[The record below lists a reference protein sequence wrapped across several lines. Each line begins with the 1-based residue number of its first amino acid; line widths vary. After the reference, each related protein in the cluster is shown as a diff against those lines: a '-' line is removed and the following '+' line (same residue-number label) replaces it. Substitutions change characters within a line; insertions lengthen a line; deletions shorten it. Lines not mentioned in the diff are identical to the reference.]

1 MRKFNALQTSIKAAA
16 ISGIFFFWVNA
27 TIEAFKLS
35 WHIIHGPEDETSP
48 EDKTSPVHK
57 AVCGHCQEV
66 YDDDEY
72 HMIHG
77 THLCGACR

>member
-1 MRKFNALQTSIKAAA
+1 MRKFNAIQTSIKAAA
-16 ISGIFFFWVNA
+16 VSGIFFAWANF
-27 TIEAFKLS
+27 TIEALKFS
-35 WHIIHGPEDETSP
+35 WHIIRGPEDETSP
-48 EDKTSPVHK
+48 VDKTHK

-72 HMIHG
+72 HLIHG